1 MGLGAMKLPLVAA
14 LGCLSILVLLPASA
28 RPQTDDSRSS
38 FNRGVELQQKGDLA
52 GARLAYEEALK
63 LSPRRVD
70 ALSNLGLVYLN
81 LENNEKAIEC
91 FDQALFIKPE
101 LLPVRMFLGLAYYRA
116 NQFEAAHREVAK
128 VVEAQP
134 HHPQALHLWGL
145 CLLKLDKIQPGI
157 SALEA
162 ALQVNPNNTD
172 AAYTLAT
179 AYVGNEE
186 IEKAEALLEGPLRSN
201 NSAEVHLV
209 RGSILNAN
217 RNPQVAIQELIKAK
231 QLNEKLPTLRTQL
244 GYAYLLLGD
253 HEQAIREF
261 LVALAQNPDDFH
273 ANAYLGWLYLNE
285 KRYQEATEKLTAALR
300 QKPDNSG
307 ILYQLGQIHHAS
319 GQIENAAALLERV
332 VKQQPNF
339 VPAHVLLA
347 RVYMKLKRPADFA
360 REQAIIRQLS
370 EKEQERNLG
379 SQESYGDRE
388 APLPKFSEGPSSKP
402 NPRGRVKK

>member
-1 MGLGAMKLPLVAA
+1 MKLPLVAA
-14 LGCLSILVLLPASA
+14 LGCLSILVLIPASA
-28 RPQTDDSRSS
+28 RPQTDDSRAS

-81 LENNEKAIEC
+81 LGNNDKAIEC
-91 FDQALFIKPE
+91 FGQALSIKPD
-101 LLPVRMFLGLAYYRA
+101 LQPVRMFLGLAYYRA
-116 NQFEAAHREVAK
+116 NQFEAARRAVVT
-128 VVEAQP
+128 VVENQP
-134 HHPQALHLWGL
+134 RHPQALHLLGL
-145 CLLKLDKIQPGI
+145 CLLKLDQIQEGI
-157 SALEA
+157 AALEA
-162 ALQVNPNNTD
+162 ALQANPSNAD

-179 AYVGNEE
+179 AYVGAGE

-217 RNPQVAIQELIKAK
+217 RNGRAAIQELTKAK
-231 QLNEKLPTLRTQL
+231 QLNEKLPTLQTQL
-244 GYAYLLLGD
+244 GYAYLLLSED
-253 HEQAIREF
+253 EQAIAEF
-261 LVALAQNPDDFH
+261 LAALAQNPDDFQ
-273 ANAYLGWLYLNE
+273 ANAYLGWLYIKE
-285 KRYQEATEKLTAALR
+285 KQYPEATERLTAALR

-307 ILYQLGQIHHAS
+307 ILYQLGQIQHAS
-319 GQIENAAALLERV
+319 GQIENAASLLERV
-332 VKQQPNF
+332 VKQQPDF

-388 APLPKFSEGPSSKP
+388 APLPKFSEVPSSKP
-402 NPRGRVKK
+402 NPRGRVQK

>member
-1 MGLGAMKLPLVAA
+1 MKLPLVAV
-14 LGCLSILVLLPASA
+14 LGCLSILVLIPASA
-28 RPQTDDSRSS
+28 RPQTDDSRVS

-81 LENNEKAIEC
+81 LGNNEKAIEC
-91 FDQALFIKPE
+91 FGQALFVKPE
-101 LLPVRMFLGLAYYRA
+101 LLSVRMFLGLAYYRA

-134 HHPQALHLWGL
+134 HHPQALHLLGL

-217 RNPQVAIQELIKAK
+217 RNPQVAIQELTKAK

-244 GYAYLLLGD
+244 AYAYLLLGE
-253 HEQAIREF
+253 HEQAITEF
-261 LVALAQNPDDFH
+261 LVALTQTPDDFH
-273 ANAYLGWLYLNE
+273 ANAYLGWLYLE
-285 KRYQEATEKLTAALR
+285 ERRYQEASERLTAALR

-307 ILYQLGQIHHAS
+307 ILYQLGQIQHAS

-332 VKQQPNF
+332 VKNQPDF

-347 RVYMKLKRPADFA
+347 RVYLKLKRPDDFA
-360 REQAIIRQLS
+360 RERAIIRQLN

-379 SQESYGDRE
+379 SQESYGDRKVT
-388 APLPKFSEGPSSKP
+388 PPKFSEGPSSKP